1 MFENAAGRTELSSVG
16 EFGLID
22 IIARSVTLHHPET
35 LQGIG
40 DDAAV
45 IEAGNQVMLVSTD
58 TFAEGVHFDLTYT
71 PLKHLGYKAIVANLS
86 DIYAMNGIPK
96 QVLTSLAVSNRFSL
110 EAVEEIYL
118 GINMACKN
126 YRVDLVGG
134 DTTSSTSGLI
144 LSVVAIGLASKEE
157 VVYRH
162 TASVNDLICVTGDL
176 GAAYM
181 GLQLLNREKR
191 IFLENPS
198 IQPDLTGYDY
208 LLERQLKPEA
218 RRHIIEFFRSCGLK
232 PTAMIDISDGLSSE
246 LFHLCTRSGTGC
258 LIYEN
263 KIPVDIKTVELAEE
277 MNLHPITCALNGG
290 EDYELL
296 FTIAPSDLDK
306 VIGNKDISVIG
317 YLTPAEQGL
326 KMKAASGQE
335 VELRAQ
341 GWNAFYGE
349 K

>member
-16 EFGLID
+16 EFGLIE
-22 IIARSVTLHHPET
+22 IIARSVVLHHPET

-45 IEAGNQVMLVSTD
+45 IESGHQVLLVSTD
-58 TFAEGVHFDLTYT
+58 TLAEGVHFDLTYT

-86 DIYAMNGIPK
+86 DIYAMNAIPK

-110 EAVEEIYL
+110 EAVEEIYS
-118 GINMACKN
+118 GINMACKH

-134 DTTSSTSGLI
+134 DTNSSASGLI
-144 LSVVAIGLASKEE
+144 LSVVAIGTANKED

-162 TASVNDLICVTGDL
+162 TASANDLICVTGDL

-198 IQPDLTGYDY
+198 VQPDLTGYDY

-218 RRHIIEFFRSCGLK
+218 RQHIIEFFRSSRLK
-232 PTAMIDISDGLSSE
+232 PTSMIDISDGLASE

-263 KIPVDIKTVELAEE
+263 KIPVDIKTAELAEE
-277 MNLHPITCALNGG
+277 MHLHPITCALNGG

-296 FTIAPSDLDK
+296 FTIHPSDLEK
-306 VIGNKDISVIG
+306 VKGHKDISVIG
-317 YLTPAEQGL
+317 YMTAREQGL
-326 KMKAASGQE
+326 KMIAESGQE
-335 VELRAQ
+335 VELKAQ
-341 GWNAFYGE
+341 GWNAFRQE